1 MDKEPQEL
9 TQARILLKQFEKSP
23 DEKKGML
30 YLVDAFTNLDEV
42 IEGTFPQIYKDIAIN
57 IRKTYLSKVISKVK
71 DFLTTPKITAEDF
84 LFWKQTIESLT
95 DTNSKNLLHP
105 LKSQLV
111 HKWFD
116 GYLDGLSLQEL
127 EELESRIQE
136 ARQDRQEE
144 NKG

>member
-1 MDKEPQEL
+1 M
-9 TQARILLKQFEKSP
+9 TQARTLLKQFEKTP
-23 DEKKGML
+23 DEKKGMP
-30 YLVDAFTNLDEV
+30 YLMDAFTNLDEV

-57 IRKTYLSKVISKVK
+57 IRKTYLSKVISRVK

-84 LFWKQTIESLT
+84 LFWKQTIDSLT
-95 DTNSKNLLHP
+95 DTNLENLLDP

-111 HKWFD
+111 LKWFD

-127 EELESRIQE
+127 DELESRIQE
-136 ARQDRQEE
+136 ARKNGQEE

>member
-9 TQARILLKQFEKSP
+9 TKARTLLKQFEKTP

-42 IEGTFPQIYKDIAIN
+42 IEGTFPQIYKNIATN
-57 IRKTYLSKVISKVK
+57 IRKIYLSKVISKVK

-84 LFWKQTIESLT
+84 LFWKETIDNLT
-95 DTNSKNLLHP
+95 DTSSKNLLDP

-127 EELESRIQE
+127 EGLESRIQE
-136 ARQDRQEE
+136 AREQAKRE
-144 NKG
+144 

>member
-1 MDKEPQEL
+1 MDKELQEL
-9 TQARILLKQFEKSP
+9 TEARTLLKQFEKTP

-30 YLVDAFTNLDEV
+30 YLIDAFTNLDEV
-42 IEGTFPQIYKDIAIN
+42 IEGTFPEIYKDIAIN

-84 LFWKQTIESLT
+84 LFWKQTIDGLT
-95 DTNSKNLLHP
+95 DTNSKNLLDP

-111 HKWFD
+111 AK
-116 GYLDGLSLQEL
+116 YLDGFSLQKL
-127 EELESRIQE
+127 EELEKE
-136 ARQDRQEE
+136 MENRQEE